1 MTVRYRRF
9 LFAGL
14 VACLSACSTVTITP
28 DGRSRLLGEPNY
40 QDSKPFFLGG
50 LIGEHHV
57 DVLAICGGKEPAQM
71 QSQQTF
77 VDGMVAIVTLLI
89 YTPQTTKVWCN
100 KA

>member
-1 MTVRYRRF
+1 VRYRGF
-9 LFAGL
+9 LFATL
-14 VACLSACSTVTITP
+14 VVCLSACTTVTITP
-28 DGRSRLLGEPNY
+28 GGRSRLIGEPSY

-57 DVLAICGGKEPAQM
+57 DVMAICGGKEPAQM

-77 VDGMVAIVTLLI
+77 ADALVTIVTLTI